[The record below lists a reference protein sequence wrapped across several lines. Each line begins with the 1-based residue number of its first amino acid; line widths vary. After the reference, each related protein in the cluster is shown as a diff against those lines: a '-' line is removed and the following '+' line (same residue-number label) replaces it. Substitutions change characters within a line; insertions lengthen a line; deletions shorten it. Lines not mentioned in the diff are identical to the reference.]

1 MPIIG
6 DPPVDEVEVRSET
19 PSTQAPPRPESPV
32 AGTGPPNRR
41 RWWLWAAVLAILVGA
56 AALVLVLSGD
66 DDSTAP
72 RGQAGTAP
80 SGMPMMGGSGSAQ
93 AAIRTVEV
101 ELGEM
106 YVRPSVTTVPA
117 GEVKFVARNVGKVE
131 HELMIERMPITMD
144 GPGKPAEDA
153 AMGMIEDMAPMHRGQ
168 MALRLKPGKYEL
180 FCNVPGHYAA
190 GQRTTFTVTE

>member
-1 MPIIG
+1 MPIVG
-6 DPPVDEVEVRSET
+6 DPPVDEVEVRSDT
-19 PSTQAPPRPESPV
+19 TSTQAPPRLDDHM
-32 AGTGPPNRR
+32 AGTGPPRPK
-41 RWWLWAAVLAILVGA
+41 RWWLWAAALAVLVGA
-56 AALVLVLSGD
+56 GALVLVLSGD

-72 RGQAGTAP
+72 RGTALTAP
-80 SGMPMMGGSGSAQ
+80 SGMPMMGGPGSAR

-106 YVRPSVTTVPA
+106 YVRPSAKTVPA

-131 HELMIERMPITMD
+131 HELMVERMPIMMD
-144 GPGKPAEDA
+144 GPGKPTEGA
-153 AMGMIEDMAPMHRGQ
+153 ALGMIEDMAPMHRGQ
-168 MALRLKPGKYEL
+168 MALRLEPGKYEL

>member
-1 MPIIG
+1 MPIVG
-6 DPPVDEVEVRSET
+6 DPPVDEVEVPSET
-19 PSTQAPPRPESPV
+19 PTTQASPRPETRL
-32 AGTGPPNRR
+32 AGTGPPRR
-41 RWWLWAAVLAILVGA
+41 KRWWLWAAALAVLVGA
-56 AALVLVLSGD
+56 GALVLVLSGD

-72 RGQAGTAP
+72 GGQAVTAP

-106 YVRPSVTTVPA
+106 YVRPSVTTMPA

-131 HELMIERMPITMD
+131 HELMVERMPIMMD
-144 GPGKPAEDA
+144 GPGRPTEDA
-153 AMGMIEDMAPMHRGQ
+153 ALGMIEDMAPMHRGQ
-168 MALRLKPGKYEL
+168 MALRLEPGKYEL